1 MEGHYPL
8 EKLLNPKSIAI
19 IGAGDNPLR
28 INGRTLMFML
38 RHRSGAKLLPV
49 NPNRDEVQGIPCY
62 RRIQDLPETPDVG
75 MVMWIL
81 LGATL
86 FSNLYRAMGA
96 QDLAWEWWWISLE

>member
-1 MEGHYPL
+1 MGENHSL

-38 RHRSGAKLLPV
+38 RHGSGAKLLPV
-49 NPNRDEVQGIPCY
+49 NPNRDEVQGVPCY

-75 MVMWIL
+75 MVIVNKAL
-81 LGATL
+81 VSEAIEETG
-86 FSNLYRAMGA
+86 
-96 QDLAWEWWWISLE
+96 